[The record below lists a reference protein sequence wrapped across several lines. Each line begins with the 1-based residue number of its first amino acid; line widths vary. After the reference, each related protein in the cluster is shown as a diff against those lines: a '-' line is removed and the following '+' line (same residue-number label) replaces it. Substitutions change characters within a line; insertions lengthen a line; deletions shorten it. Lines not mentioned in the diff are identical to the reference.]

1 MLIILWIG
9 EVCKE
14 RNEGIQF
21 WKVKGFE
28 KISILPQSL
37 LLPPLLLSLAYILLP
52 FFYFSYENYFTKSL
66 KHFPISLL
74 LVKFCI
80 PFEMIKCHSIMHDK
94 NRPRDVMSD
103 LGLVRA
109 LHLKCLSCVLML
121 DTGEEN
127 VAIE

>member
-37 LLPPLLLSLAYILLP
+37 STSSPAFIACR
-52 FFYFSYENYFTKSL
+52 
-66 KHFPISLL
+66 L
-74 LVKFCI
+74 LVCSHSDWR
-80 PFEMIKCHSIMHDK
+80 EMVPHSGFDLHF
-94 NRPRDVMSD
+94 SD
-103 LGLVRA
+103 N
-109 LHLKCLSCVLML
+109 
-121 DTGEEN
+121 E
-127 VAIE
+127 

>member
-52 FFYFSYENYFTKSL
+52 FFYFSYEKIRTVWTGSSYMSAAVT
-66 KHFPISLL
+66 
-74 LVKFCI
+74 VT
-80 PFEMIKCHSIMHDK
+80 D
-94 NRPRDVMSD
+94 RPSD
-103 LGLVRA
+103 RPNLTVPPPKRR
-109 LHLKCLSCVLML
+109 SR
-121 DTGEEN
+121 T
-127 VAIE
+127 IFW